1 MGPYAKQRM
10 APLFCAYPLY
20 KPYNNMY
27 NLPIVFKKREEIG

>member
-1 MGPYAKQRM
+1 MRKTAHG
-10 APLFCAYPLY
+10 PLFYAYPLY